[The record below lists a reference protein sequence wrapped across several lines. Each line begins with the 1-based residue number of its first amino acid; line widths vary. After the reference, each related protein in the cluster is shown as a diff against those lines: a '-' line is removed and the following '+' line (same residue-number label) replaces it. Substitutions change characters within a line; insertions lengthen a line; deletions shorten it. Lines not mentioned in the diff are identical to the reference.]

1 MFISFYLIDMLVSI
15 LFQSEY
21 KHCDMKKLCMLN
33 YISNFVDLF
42 WNYLSHTGFLVFRN
56 ELRSSST
63 ISSPCSISDD
73 PEILYVIG
81 NSNIDQQN

>member
-1 MFISFYLIDMLVSI
+1 
-15 LFQSEY
+15 
-21 KHCDMKKLCMLN
+21 MLN

-42 WNYLSHTGFLVFRN
+42 WNYLLHTGFLVFRN

-73 PEILYVIG
+73 RCANLCNQVINKENG
-81 NSNIDQQN
+81 VVFSCRNVYIMIGIKYLLTYQLNKMR